1 MATIGMPG
9 FRAQEILQ
17 RLEPISLGHEKVR
30 DQHVGGSFF
39 VRPHGALPVCNGFH
53 FVTFNL
59 QRNTQDGPQ
68 VFVVVGHQNASHW
81 GRLDK
86 GVQMLFVPAKTP
98 LIHVKRR
105 GRSPAQ
111 IDRLT
116 IQRQLVRLVAAVR
129 GAGRALRCFADRL
142 FL

>member
-1 MATIGMPG
+1 MQRDREVIGFLAMFPAG
-9 FRAQEILQ
+9 DGHYRHARFQCAEILQ

-68 VFVVVGHQNASHW
+68 VFVVVGHQNASHR

-86 GVQMLFVPAKTP
+86 GVQMLFVPAKTS
-98 LIHVKRR
+98 LIQLNRR

-111 IDRLT
+111 L
-116 IQRQLVRLVAAVR
+116 LVA
-129 GAGRALRCFADRL
+129 
-142 FL
+142 